1 MTERM
6 ESVRPEFRSEGN
18 EGYAIF
24 AELHHISH
32 QLEELIGLVK
42 GGTFEKTE
50 NIPTGLSPN
59 NNEVMTVKEAAALMR
74 ISLPKMYEFARSG
87 KVHHINV
94 GRRILISRSSL
105 MALIKEGEENGYKTC

>member
-42 GGTFEKTE
+42 GDTFEKSTE
-50 NIPTGLSPN
+50 NILADQSPT
-59 NNEVMTVKEAAALMR
+59 NNEVMTVTEAAELLR
-74 ISLPKMYEFARSG
+74 ISLPKMYEFAKSG
-87 KVHHINV
+87 KIHSIKV

-105 MALIKEGEENGYKTC
+105 MALIKEGEQENGKA

>member
-1 MTERM
+1 MIERM

-87 KVHHINV
+87 KIHSIKV

-105 MALIKEGEENGYKTC
+105 MALIKEGDHNNGN